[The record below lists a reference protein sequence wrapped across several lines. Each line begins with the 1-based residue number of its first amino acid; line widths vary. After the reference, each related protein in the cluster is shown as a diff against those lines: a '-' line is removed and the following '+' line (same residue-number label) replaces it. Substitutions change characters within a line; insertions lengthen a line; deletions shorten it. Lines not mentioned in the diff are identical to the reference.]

1 MMFHSGK
8 TICFSYMLWAVE
20 YSSSGDGELHVL
32 RDGNC
37 IDDFV
42 LVKFSFVIQNNGFT
56 YDDNVEDKQLN

>member
-1 MMFHSGK
+1 
-8 TICFSYMLWAVE
+8 MLWAVE